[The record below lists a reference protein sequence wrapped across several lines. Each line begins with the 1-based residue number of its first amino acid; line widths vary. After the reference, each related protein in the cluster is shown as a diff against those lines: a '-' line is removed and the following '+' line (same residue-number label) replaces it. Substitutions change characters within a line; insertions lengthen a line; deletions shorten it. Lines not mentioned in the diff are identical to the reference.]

1 MIGKRTVKERPVP
14 LAEVLMVL
22 EKEKKAGELEYGQ
35 RLTYDYAQ
43 KLVKL
48 DPKKAKE
55 LMEELLKLERLR
67 EHQVVALVDLM
78 PETKEDVELIFAK
91 ERTRLEEDE
100 IKKILD
106 IINKYRE

>member
-14 LAEVLMVL
+14 LAEVLTVL

-43 KLVKL
+43 KLAKL

-106 IINKYRE
+106 LINKYRE